1 MRHTFSSRAQYLGL
15 ALLGATGIALLI
27 VFDPRNTGMF
37 PTCPFL
43 SLTGCYCPGCGILR
57 VLYVLLHGD
66 VIGALGY
73 NVLAV
78 LSLPFIAYSY
88 GRGAMRAF
96 GLRAPRPAFV
106 HPYLIWAL
114 LAIIVAYWGLRNL
127 PSAPMNTLG
136 P

>member
-1 MRHTFSSRAQYLGL
+1 M
-15 ALLGATGIALLI
+15 ALLGAAGMALLV
-27 VFDPRNTGMF
+27 VFDPRNTGVF

-43 SLTGCYCPGCGILR
+43 NLTGCYCPGCGTLR
-57 VLYVLLHGD
+57 ALHAVLLGD
-66 VIGALGY
+66 VVSALGY
-73 NVLAV
+73 NILAV

-114 LAIIVAYWGLRNL
+114 LLAIVAYWIMRNL
-127 PSAPMNTLG
+127 PFVPLNVLAP
-136 P
+136 

>member
-1 MRHTFSSRAQYLGL
+1 
-15 ALLGATGIALLI
+15 
-27 VFDPRNTGMF
+27 MF